1 MEIWKKIDK
10 HPNYMVSN
18 MGNIKSLNY
27 NKTGKEKELSFY
39 LTKNGYLMVEI
50 QGIRYLVHRLVAM
63 AFVPNPDNL
72 PMVNHINEDKTDNR
86 VENLEWC
93 TAKYNRNYGLA
104 PLKLKEKMSLI
115 KKGFNNIKKRKPIIQ
130 YSTDMKMIK
139 KWDGAKTASNELN
152 IDISSITKCCKNKL
166 KTAGGF
172 IWKYE

>member
-1 MEIWKKIDK
+1 MEEIWKKIDK

-27 NKTGKEKELSFY
+27 NKTEKEKELSFY

-86 VENLEWC
+86 VEI
-93 TAKYNRNYGLA
+93 
-104 PLKLKEKMSLI
+104 MV
-115 KKGFNNIKKRKPIIQ
+115 
-130 YSTDMKMIK
+130 
-139 KWDGAKTASNELN
+139 
-152 IDISSITKCCKNKL
+152 
-166 KTAGGF
+166 
-172 IWKYE
+172 